1 MPPEYLGCDV
11 WVRWDARLVRIFN
24 RHWQQLVV
32 HVKQEPGRF
41 STKSEHIVAA
51 KISGVERGTSC
62 ILRQIHCMGTHS
74 AAWAEGVVRARDIES
89 VRVLQGLL
97 ALTKK
102 HPVAA
107 IEQAC
112 ATATSYGAYHLRT
125 VRTLLGRQAPQQEL
139 FDFMDQHPLI
149 RPLSVYQDLVS
160 AAKEVSS

>member
-1 MPPEYLGCDV
+1 
-11 WVRWDARLVRIFN
+11 
-24 RHWQQLVV
+24 
-32 HVKQEPGRF
+32 
-41 STKSEHIVAA
+41 VAA
-51 KISGVERGTSC
+51 KISGVERGTAW
-62 ILRQIHCMGTHS
+62 ILGQIRCMGTQA
-74 AAWAEGVVRARDIES
+74 AAWAEGVIRARGIES

-125 VRTLLGRQAPQQEL
+125 VRVLIGRQAPRQEL